1 MDGFRAP
8 PEYAWRRS
16 RGGARAGHDNKGGGD
31 IVKFRI
37 TQVALAVAACLA
49 PALGHATNG
58 YFSHGY
64 GIKSKGMAGVGIALP
79 QDAMAAATN
88 PAGMALVGS
97 RMDVGLDV
105 FMPARDTTIS
115 GNGAGLNGSYDGDG
129 RDKFFVPDFGYNRM
143 INPNLAIGVSV
154 YGNGGMN
161 TTYEKSPFA
170 AWGVT
175 GTTGVDLTQLFIAPT
190 VAYKITPDH
199 AVGISL
205 NLAHQR
211 FSAYGLQPF
220 AMMSSDPTKLTNK
233 GEDSSSGWGVRIG
246 WTGRMS
252 DMVTLG
258 ATYQTKTRMG
268 RFGDYAGLFPDR
280 GAFDIPA
287 NYGVGIAVK
296 ATPKLTI
303 AADVQQIDYSG
314 VPSVGDTGASA
325 LPLGAKGGP
334 GFGWRDMTVF
344 KLGASYALSD
354 TLTLRG
360 GISAGRQPIPSSEVF
375 FNMLAPGVIENHLTL
390 GATWQ
395 LGDGK
400 ELSVAYM
407 HGFEKTVSGGL
418 PPMLGG
424 GTADL
429 RMHQNSL
436 GVAFGWRF

>member
-1 MDGFRAP
+1 M
-8 PEYAWRRS
+8 
-16 RGGARAGHDNKGGGD
+16 
-31 IVKFRI
+31 KFRI
-37 TQVALAVAACLA
+37 TRVALAVAGCLA
-49 PALGHATNG
+49 PALGYATNG

-88 PAGMALVGS
+88 PAGMAFVGN

-105 FMPARDTTIS
+105 FMPARDTRIS
-115 GNGAGLNGSYDGDG
+115 GNAAGLNGSYDGDG
-129 RDKFFVPDFGYNRM
+129 RDTFYVPDFGYNRM
-143 INPNLAIGVSV
+143 VNPDLAIGVSV

-190 VAYKITPDH
+190 VAYRIAPGH
-199 AVGISL
+199 AIGVSL

-220 AMMSSDPTKLTNK
+220 GMMSANATKMTNN
-233 GEDSSSGWGVRIG
+233 GEDASSGWGVRIG
-246 WTGRMS
+246 WTGHVS
-252 DMVTLG
+252 DTVTLG
-258 ATYQTKTRMG
+258 ATYQSKTKMG
-268 RFGDYAGLFPDR
+268 KFKDYAGLFAD
-280 GAFDIPA
+280 GGDFDIPA

-296 ATPKLTI
+296 ATPQLTV
-303 AADVQQIDYSG
+303 AADVQRIDYSG
-314 VPSVGDTGASA
+314 IAAVGNPMSVLMSGV
-325 LPLGAKGGP
+325 PLGGADGP
-334 GFGWRDMTVF
+334 GFGWRDMTVL
-344 KLGASYALSD
+344 KLGASYAVND
-354 TLTLRG
+354 KLTVRG
-360 GISAGRQPIPSSEVF
+360 GLSFGRQPIPSSEAT
-375 FNMLAPGVIENHLTL
+375 FNILAPGVIENHLTL

-395 LGDGK
+395 LGEGK
-400 ELSVAYM
+400 EVSVAYA

-418 PPMLGG
+418 PPGMPPAGFGG

-436 GVAFGWRF
+436 GVAFGWKF

>member
-1 MDGFRAP
+1 MAAVAGR
-8 PEYAWRRS
+8 
-16 RGGARAGHDNKGGGD
+16 ARAGHDNKGGGD

-143 INPNLAIGVSV
+143 VNPNLAIGVSV

>member
-1 MDGFRAP
+1 M
-8 PEYAWRRS
+8 
-16 RGGARAGHDNKGGGD
+16 
-31 IVKFRI
+31 KFRI
-37 TQVALAVAACLA
+37 SQIALVVAGCMA

-64 GIKSKGMAGVGIALP
+64 GIKAKGMAGVGIALP

-88 PAGMALVGS
+88 PAGMAFVGN

-105 FMPARDTTIS
+105 FMPQREVEM
-115 GNGAGLNGSYDGDG
+115 GGMKFDGDG
-129 RDKFFVPDFGYNRM
+129 RDMFFVPDFGYNRM
-143 INPNLAIGVSV
+143 INPNLSLGVVV

-161 TTYEKSPFA
+161 TTYETSPF
-170 AWGVT
+170 GMP
-175 GTTGVDLTQLFIAPT
+175 GTAGVDLTQLFIAPT

-199 AVGISL
+199 AIGVSL

-220 AMMSSDPTKLTNK
+220 AMLGLSSDATKLTNN

-252 DMVTLG
+252 DTVTLG
-258 ATYQTKTRMG
+258 ATYQTKTKMSK
-268 RFGDYAGLFPDR
+268 FKDYAGLFAD
-280 GAFDIPA
+280 GGDFDIPA
-287 NYGVGIAVK
+287 NYGVGIAFK

-314 VPSVGDTGASA
+314 VGSVGNPMASPGLLGDPGA
-325 LPLGAKGGP
+325 P

-344 KLGASYALSD
+344 KLGASYQYSEK
-354 TLTLRG
+354 LTLRG
-360 GISAGRQPIPSSEVF
+360 GFSTGRQPIPSSEVA
-375 FNMLAPGVIENHLTL
+375 FNILAPGVIENHLTL
-390 GATWQ
+390 GGTWQ
-395 LGDGK
+395 LGGGK

-407 HGFEKTVSGGL
+407 HGFKKTVSGSL
-418 PPMLGG
+418 PPFMGG

-429 RMHQNSL
+429 RMSQNSL
-436 GVAFGWRF
+436 GVAFGWQF

>member
-1 MDGFRAP
+1 MDALGAGSEHPERPSRA
-8 PEYAWRRS
+8 ET
-16 RGGARAGHDNKGGGD
+16 RAGIDNEAAGD

-37 TQVALAVAACLA
+37 SQIALVVAGCMA

-64 GIKSKGMAGVGIALP
+64 GIKSKGIAGIGIALP
-79 QDAMAAATN
+79 QDAMAAAAN
-88 PAGMALVGS
+88 PAGMAWVGS
-97 RMDVGLDV
+97 RMDVGLDI
-105 FMPARDTTIS
+105 FMPARETEIG
-115 GNGAGLNGSYDGDG
+115 GNGAGLNGTYDGDG
-129 RDKFFVPDFGYNRM
+129 RSKFFVPDFGYNRM
-143 INPNLAIGVSV
+143 VNPNLAVGVVV

-161 TTYEKSPFA
+161 TTYETSPFSA
-170 AWGVT
+170 FGVT

-199 AVGISL
+199 SVGISL

-220 AMMSSDPTKLTNK
+220 AMMSSDPTKLTNN

-246 WTGRMS
+246 WTGRVS
-252 DMVTLG
+252 DTVTLG
-258 ATYQTKTRMG
+258 ATYQTKTRMSK
-268 RFGDYAGLFPDR
+268 FDDYAGLFPDA
-280 GAFDIPA
+280 GDFDIPA
-287 NYGVGIAVK
+287 NYGVGVAFK
-296 ATPKLTI
+296 ASPKLTI

-314 VPSVGDTGASA
+314 VAAVGDTGNVMV
-325 LPLGAKGGP
+325 PLGAEGGP

-344 KLGASYALSD
+344 KIGASYVMNEK
-354 TLTLRG
+354 LTLRG
-360 GISAGRQPIPSSEVF
+360 GFSTGRQPIQSSEVF
-375 FNMLAPGVIENHLTL
+375 FNILAPGVIENHLTL

-395 LGDGK
+395 LGGGK

-407 HGFEKTVSGGL
+407 HGFKKTVSGGL
-418 PPMLGG
+418 PPTLGG

-436 GVAFGWRF
+436 GVAFGWQF

>member
-8 PEYAWRRS
+8 PEHAWRRS

-143 INPNLAIGVSV
+143 VNPNLAIGVSV

-344 KLGASYALSD
+344 NLGASYALSD

-436 GVAFGWRF
+436 GVAFGWQF

>member
-1 MDGFRAP
+1 MKLRIRYIALVV
-8 PEYAWRRS
+8 
-16 RGGARAGHDNKGGGD
+16 AG
-31 IVKFRI
+31 
-37 TQVALAVAACLA
+37 CLA
-49 PALGHATNG
+49 PAFAHATNG

-88 PAGMALVGS
+88 PAGMVWVGN
-97 RMDVGLDV
+97 RMDAGLDL
-105 FMPARDTTIS
+105 FMPRRESEIS

-129 RDKFFVPDFGYNRM
+129 RSIFYVPDFGYNRM
-143 INPNLAIGVSV
+143 IDPNLSVGVSV

-161 TTYEKSPFA
+161 TTYEKSPFSA
-170 AWGVT
+170 FGVT

-199 AVGISL
+199 SVGLSL

-211 FSAYGLQPF
+211 FSAYGLEPF
-220 AMMSSDPTKLTNK
+220 GMMTSDPTRLTGK

-258 ATYQTKTRMG
+258 ATYQSKTKMSK
-268 RFGDYAGLFPDR
+268 FKDYAGLFSD
-280 GAFDIPA
+280 GGDFDIPA
-287 NYGVGIAVK
+287 NYGLGIAVK
-296 ATPKLTI
+296 ANPKLTI
-303 AADVQQIDYSG
+303 AADVQKIEYSG
-314 VPSVGDTGASA
+314 VAAVGDTGASA

-344 KLGASYALSD
+344 KIGASYAVD
-354 TLTLRG
+354 QKLTLRG
-360 GISAGRQPIPSSEVF
+360 GFSTGRQPIPSNEVF
-375 FNMLAPGVIENHLTL
+375 FSILAPGVIENHLTL

-395 LGDGK
+395 LGGGK

-407 HGFEKTVSGGL
+407 HGFKKTVSGGL
-418 PPMLGG
+418 PPMVGG

-429 RMHQNSL
+429 RMHQDSL
-436 GVAFGWRF
+436 GVAFGWQF

>member
-1 MDGFRAP
+1 MQDGGRGEWPRADD
-8 PEYAWRRS
+8 
-16 RGGARAGHDNKGGGD
+16 DNKAVGD
-31 IVKFRI
+31 IVKLRI
-37 TQVALAVAACLA
+37 SQIALVVAGCLA

-88 PAGMALVGS
+88 PAGMAFVGN
-97 RMDVGLDV
+97 RMDFGLDV
-105 FMPARDTTIS
+105 FMPNRETEIS
-115 GNGAGLNGSYDGDG
+115 GNGAGLNGSYDGNG
-129 RDKFFVPDFGYNRM
+129 RDMFFVPDFGYNRM
-143 INPNLAIGVSV
+143 INPNLAVGVVV

-161 TTYEKSPFA
+161 TTYEKSPFSA
-170 AWGVT
+170 FGVT

-190 VAYKITPDH
+190 VAYKINRDH
-199 AVGISL
+199 AVGVSL

-220 AMMSSDPTKLTNK
+220 AMMSSDPTSLTNK
-233 GEDSSSGWGVRIG
+233 GEDSSSGWGLRFG
-246 WTGRMS
+246 WTGRLS
-252 DMVTLG
+252 DTVTLG
-258 ATYQTKTRMG
+258 ATYQTKTKMG
-268 RFGDYAGLFPDR
+268 KFKEYAGLFPDG

-296 ATPKLTI
+296 ATPRLTV

-314 VPSVGDTGASA
+314 VPSVGDTGNSAS
-325 LPLGAKGGP
+325 PLGAKGGP

-344 KLGASYALSD
+344 KLGADYAVND
-354 TLTLRG
+354 KLTLRG
-360 GISAGRQPIPSSEVF
+360 GISTGRQPIPSNEVF
-375 FNMLAPGVIENHLTL
+375 FNILAPGVIESHLTL

-395 LGDGK
+395 LGGGK

-407 HGFEKTVSGGL
+407 HGFKKTVSGPL
-418 PPMLGG
+418 PPTLGA

-429 RMHQNSL
+429 RMDQNSL
-436 GVAFGWRF
+436 GASFGWRF

>member
-1 MDGFRAP
+1 M
-8 PEYAWRRS
+8 
-16 RGGARAGHDNKGGGD
+16 
-31 IVKFRI
+31 FRI
-37 TQVALAVAACLA
+37 TRVALVVAGCLA
-49 PALGHATNG
+49 PALGYATNG

-64 GIKSKGMAGVGIALP
+64 GIKAKGMAGVGIALP

-105 FMPARDTTIS
+105 FMPARDTTIT

-143 INPNLAIGVSV
+143 VNPNLAIGVVV

-220 AMMSSDPTKLTNK
+220 AMMSSDPTKLTNN

-258 ATYQTKTRMG
+258 ATYQTKTDMG
-268 RFGDYAGLFPDR
+268 RFDDYAGLFPDR

-314 VPSVGDTGASA
+314 VPAVGDTGASA

-344 KLGASYALSD
+344 KLGASYQYND
-354 TLTLRG
+354 QLTLRG
-360 GISAGRQPIPSSEVF
+360 GISAGRQPIPSNETL
-375 FNMLAPGVIENHLTL
+375 FNILAPGVIENHLTL

-395 LGDGK
+395 LGGGK

-407 HGFEKTVSGGL
+407 HGFEKTVSGPL
-418 PPMLGG
+418 PATVGG

-429 RMHQNSL
+429 RMHQNTL
-436 GVAFGWRF
+436 GVAFGWKF